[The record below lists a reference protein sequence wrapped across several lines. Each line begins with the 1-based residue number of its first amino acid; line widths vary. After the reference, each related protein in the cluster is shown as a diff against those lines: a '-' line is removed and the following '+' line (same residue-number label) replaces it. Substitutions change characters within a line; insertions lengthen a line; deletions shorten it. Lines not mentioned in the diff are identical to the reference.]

1 MLRILRTLLSNL
13 GSMVGILELDEGAAD
28 HLAVRLLQNVDLLQ
42 LTKLAN
48 TFSQLQRFIT
58 SGCVISPSSNY
69 GLYQQIRQGIQDSPL
84 YFCILVE
91 NILHV
96 IYLKVRNEPKS
107 FNDWMNF
114 LCEMSLH
121 RFIGRLE
128 RQIPHNQSRLPTAAP
143 AATVSTGFT
152 VGGNW
157 SFIVAGVLFDGTVHL
172 LVWRQFQ
179 FKCIFADFQ

>member
-48 TFSQLQRFIT
+48 TFSQLQRFNT

-96 IYLKVRNEPKS
+96 IYC
-107 FNDWMNF
+107 DIF
-114 LCEMSLH
+114 L
-121 RFIGRLE
+121 
-128 RQIPHNQSRLPTAAP
+128 LPILCLP
-143 AATVSTGFT
+143 
-152 VGGNW
+152 
-157 SFIVAGVLFDGTVHL
+157 L
-172 LVWRQFQ
+172 
-179 FKCIFADFQ
+179 